1 MNRST
6 YKAGRRMIFATK
18 VAEFFEALYG
28 LRAVANAEADFDD
41 MLLDDDNLIDYTPE
55 GDEDED

>member
-1 MNRST
+1 MDRST

-28 LRAVANAEADFDD
+28 LRAVANMDADFDE
-41 MLLDDDNLIDYTPE
+41 MILDSDNPIDVTLE
-55 GDEDED
+55 ADDED